1 MIIILLLWSGILSYV
16 VINIDSLQ
24 KQPMCL
30 YLEDV
35 MDEVYRRSYDL
46 TDNQWAIANAILNLL
61 ELVDQVTTTLSGEK
75 YSTLSWC
82 LPLLF
87 GLRKA
92 AEPEDNDSS
101 TVRSTK
107 TNLTEQMDRRF
118 SLTNLE
124 IDSPVVLAAALD
136 PRFCKLTF
144 LSAEQRLELKSI
156 LMDKSVD

>member
-61 ELVDQVTTTLSGEK
+61 ELVDQVTTTLSGKK
-75 YSTLSWC
+75 YSTPAIDVWLLS
-82 LPLLF
+82 L
-87 GLRKA
+87 
-92 AEPEDNDSS
+92 
-101 TVRSTK
+101 K
-107 TNLTEQMDRRF
+107 TMIIQ
-118 SLTNLE
+118 
-124 IDSPVVLAAALD
+124 
-136 PRFCKLTF
+136 
-144 LSAEQRLELKSI
+144 Q
-156 LMDKSVD
+156 